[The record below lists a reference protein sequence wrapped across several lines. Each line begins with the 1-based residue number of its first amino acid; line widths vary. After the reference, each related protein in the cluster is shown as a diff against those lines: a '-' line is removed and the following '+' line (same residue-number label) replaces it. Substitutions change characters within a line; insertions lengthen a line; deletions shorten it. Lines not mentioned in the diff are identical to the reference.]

1 MPLCSHSTTGIKV
14 ECPPLALA
22 LVADSFV
29 KIPLIAVAKESGTL
43 IVSGIRVRL
52 PDGQE
57 EIIPIP
63 CLRSSLGKTQLAPIV
78 DKIAAKSKS
87 AGLESRPSV
96 QRQLLNGERNQ
107 GQRNGISCQVI
118 PSQPYMWIRS
128 TNLNHGSLITM
139 DGETSVS
146 YRLHLNSTSKSSFHL
161 SSSLIRMTVENTS
174 AQVIDFLKLTFHD
187 SLAEES
193 EKLLAEGSL
202 SASQAYELENDISTR
217 PVLSW
222 DQSQQI
228 NIPPGSRQTLVVR
241 YLGKLGW

>member
-1 MPLCSHSTTGIKV
+1 
-14 ECPPLALA
+14 
-22 LVADSFV
+22 
-29 KIPLIAVAKESGTL
+29 
-43 IVSGIRVRL
+43 
-52 PDGQE
+52 
-57 EIIPIP
+57 
-63 CLRSSLGKTQLAPIV
+63 
-78 DKIAAKSKS
+78 
-87 AGLESRPSV
+87 
-96 QRQLLNGERNQ
+96 
-107 GQRNGISCQVI
+107 
-118 PSQPYMWIRS
+118 
-128 TNLNHGSLITM
+128 
-139 DGETSVS
+139 
-146 YRLHLNSTSKSSFHL
+146 
-161 SSSLIRMTVENTS
+161 MTVENTS